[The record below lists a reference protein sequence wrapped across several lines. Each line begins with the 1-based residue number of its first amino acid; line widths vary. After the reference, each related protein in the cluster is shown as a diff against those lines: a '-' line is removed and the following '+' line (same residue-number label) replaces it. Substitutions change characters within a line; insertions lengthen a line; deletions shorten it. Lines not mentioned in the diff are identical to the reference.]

1 MIAFH
6 FRYNFVKKKT
16 FTLLGVPEVLL
27 EKYDKKE
34 DGSVWFTMTI
44 KSVPVPHAVQWCMM
58 GNNSETFEPIN
69 VNAAEYKGTL
79 NTFPHPVLVIKH
91 VEKMENYSFEIEV
104 KNLIG
109 KVKKKIQGNKEL
121 FKNVPFINVKLLNAH
136 VCHNNRPI
144 YSNQTT
150 QEKSGEII
158 CVSFKQ
164 FMYSF

>member
-1 MIAFH
+1 
-6 FRYNFVKKKT
+6 
-16 FTLLGVPEVLL
+16 
-27 EKYDKKE
+27 
-34 DGSVWFTMTI
+34 
-44 KSVPVPHAVQWCMM
+44 
-58 GNNSETFEPIN
+58 
-69 VNAAEYKGTL
+69 
-79 NTFPHPVLVIKH
+79 
-91 VEKMENYSFEIEV
+91 MENYSFEIEV

-121 FKNVPFINVKLLNAH
+121 FKNVPFINVKLLTAH